1 MRYSFGKACRAVY
14 ARAAD
19 SSTIQK
25 NSVENTTRIRN
36 GMSLFGGHPVLLWL
50 TPYAFVP
57 SRVCCVLVFVVFVL
71 LLFAEDHNNDLYQRD
86 YNMEDCPLVDEDHRQ
101 GHVFG
106 EDEDDDG
113 NQSRDDADESPKA
126 LLVLFVLHNLFAV
139 LIENHVAVF
148 VFQRLLFLADI
159 ADEKEDGKE
168 GRHDGEDQV
177 DECPS
182 ARAETCERRCVIC
195 DVFTVCKR
203 CFVIVD
209 RFAYFAVI
217 IAIAFSETVS
227 IAAETMGMLRLM
239 FRVKRAFVLTSR
251 GKTSE

>member
-1 MRYSFGKACRAVY
+1 
-14 ARAAD
+14 
-19 SSTIQK
+19 
-25 NSVENTTRIRN
+25 
-36 GMSLFGGHPVLLWL
+36 MSLFGGHPVLLWL

-71 LLFAEDHNNDLYQRD
+71 LLFAEDHNNDLYQCD

-159 ADEKEDGKE
+159 AD
-168 GRHDGEDQV
+168 V
-177 DECPS
+177 
-182 ARAETCERRCVIC
+182 
-195 DVFTVCKR
+195 
-203 CFVIVD
+203 
-209 RFAYFAVI
+209 
-217 IAIAFSETVS
+217 
-227 IAAETMGMLRLM
+227 
-239 FRVKRAFVLTSR
+239 
-251 GKTSE
+251 

>member
-1 MRYSFGKACRAVY
+1 MCGILLRKACRAVY
-14 ARAAD
+14 ARASD
-19 SSTIQK
+19 PSTIQK

-113 NQSRDDADESPKA
+113 NQSRDVGVGSSVGAGVGVGSSDGIG
-126 LLVLFVLHNLFAV
+126 VGVGFAS
-139 LIENHVAVF
+139 
-148 VFQRLLFLADI
+148 Q
-159 ADEKEDGKE
+159 
-168 GRHDGEDQV
+168 
-177 DECPS
+177 
-182 ARAETCERRCVIC
+182 T
-195 DVFTVCKR
+195 
-203 CFVIVD
+203 
-209 RFAYFAVI
+209 
-217 IAIAFSETVS
+217 AFSTTSLAGIVNASFS
-227 IAAETMGMLRLM
+227 I
-239 FRVKRAFVLTSR
+239 VTS
-251 GKTSE
+251 SLLQPENL